1 MAKEKTSK
9 RDAFTR
15 EWITANAIEICDRYD
30 HGVLTLRALHYQL
43 VSIGMTNSLQHYKRV
58 VAAMIEAR
66 WAGDIAFEQFSDHDR
81 EVLGETPYESKSLED
96 VIDDAKDAI
105 QRWMNTHYRNR
116 WENQDNIVEV
126 WIEKKALQ
134 GVFQPICDRNRVALA
149 PCKGYPSLT
158 FLNEAKERFQEVI
171 NDGKN
176 PVILYFGDYDASGED
191 IPRSI
196 KENLERFG
204 VEVDVVRIALME
216 RQVTELGLPPAPT
229 KEGDSRAA
237 NWDGLGQVEL
247 DAVKPELLQRW
258 CQSAIDDYF
267 DQGTYQEVRLT
278 VERETVEY
286 KEQLKEYVKTL

>member
-1 MAKEKTSK
+1 MAKETSSK
-9 RDAFTR
+9 RDIFTR
-15 EWITANAIEICDRYD
+15 TWITENAIKICGRYS

-66 WAGDIAFEQFSDHDR
+66 WAGDVAFEQFSDHDR
-81 EVLGETPYESKSLED
+81 EVLGKTEFESKTLDESIE
-96 VIDDAKDAI
+96 DAKHSI
-105 QRWMNTHYRNR
+105 RIWMNYHTRNR
-116 WENQDNIVEV
+116 WENQENIVEV

-134 GVFQPICDRNRVALA
+134 GVFQPICDKNRVALA

-158 FLNEAKERFQEVI
+158 FLNEAKDRFQAVI
-171 NDGKN
+171 DEGKS

-196 KENLERFG
+196 QENLARFG
-204 VEVDVVRIALME
+204 VEVEVVRIALME
-216 RQVTELGLPPAPT
+216 SQVVELGLPPAPT

-247 DAVKPELLQRW
+247 DAVKPELLQEW
-258 CQSAIDDYF
+258 CQDAIDQYF
-267 DQGTYQEVRLT
+267 DADIYQELRET
-278 VERETVEY
+278 VERETEQY
-286 KEQLKEYVKTL
+286 KSDLKEYVKTL